1 MKLTLKIKL
10 GSIVVHLEEFFS
22 EGGHDFDRSVLE
34 TLINDPEVQEFL
46 AGIEDVYL
54 PVKRNAGKAS

>member
-1 MKLTLKIKL
+1 MELTLKIKL
-10 GSIVVHLEEFFS
+10 SSIVIHLEEMFS
-22 EGGHDFDRSVLE
+22 EDGHEFDRGALK

-54 PVKRNAGKAS
+54 PVKRNAGKES